1 VSRGALKAPR
11 GTRDFYP
18 EDHRLREWLF
28 DHFREVSRT
37 FGFEGV
43 DAPVLEHEE
52 LFTRKAGE
60 EIVEQLYHFEL
71 HERRYALRGEITP
84 SIARMV
90 MARAGGLRLP
100 LRWYS
105 IPQCWRYER
114 ATRGRRREHYQWN
127 MDIWGEPGV
136 TAEAELIAAI
146 FSLVDRLGLA
156 PGDVRMR
163 LNSRA
168 LLEEWLRGG
177 VLRERSEVF
186 PALCVVIDKLDKIGA
201 DAVVDQLTDAAGEI
215 RLPASEAREVVAWL
229 SLRDLQAASAETGPD
244 SAARADLERLFEL
257 LGAYGIADRVEFD
270 ASIVRGLAYYTGVVF
285 EAFDAD
291 RKLRALCGGGRYDQL
306 LETLGGPPIPAVGF
320 GFGDAVVH
328 ELLVEKGLLPEL
340 SRPVDAV
347 VYAFSDAERPAA
359 IRLASHLRGDGLGVE
374 LVLGTVKPKRAF
386 ADADRSG
393 ARRIY
398 LIGPDELAK
407 GVTSVRDLSTG
418 EQTTEPLPV

>member
-1 VSRGALKAPR
+1 
-11 GTRDFYP
+11 
-18 EDHRLREWLF
+18 
-28 DHFREVSRT
+28 
-37 FGFEGV
+37 
-43 DAPVLEHEE
+43 
-52 LFTRKAGE
+52 
-60 EIVEQLYHFEL
+60 
-71 HERRYALRGEITP
+71 
-84 SIARMV
+84 
-90 MARAGGLRLP
+90 
-100 LRWYS
+100 
-105 IPQCWRYER
+105 
-114 ATRGRRREHYQWN
+114 